1 MWRVTPHTSPSEV
14 SRINVNKNFSHVPP
28 KVILKTQYCVTKN
41 FSDALILIIY
51 AKRIQYT
58 VMPCVVNLFPSI
70 PYKGLQKILRGK
82 EECYCH
88 LIWDNS
94 VLTKCQVGKQ
104 SQPIKKLAPK
114 VTWTWS
120 AETTDNTSTIWAIM
134 CTHATA
140 SVITLFIYYKL
151 IVHALEHNIAR

>member
-94 VLTKCQVGKQ
+94 VLTKRQVGKQ
-104 SQPIKKLAPK
+104 SQPAQK
-114 VTWTWS
+114 V
-120 AETTDNTSTIWAIM
+120 AECVWNLELWHSNPHHYHLSYQAFMFCNGCYYI
-134 CTHATA
+134 
-140 SVITLFIYYKL
+140 IYIL
-151 IVHALEHNIAR
+151 LV